1 MTLYFINGGD
11 IPYVAL
17 SEYIPFLAGLLNDR
31 GKGLIPYDIERR
43 TKDGEVVYSVMRA
56 DNMSELQLYPERDL
70 MIFDNFNSF
79 TKTVGTK
86 ALVSTLDMPEAE
98 EIDMI
103 AYART
108 LLGYDTMTPD
118 TQEQVEDILDDD
130 YPGENGEG
138 KSEAYDEVPAE
149 ETFDPDGAT
158 MRPPGTTRPLRTT
171 LPDCSR

>member
-1 MTLYFINGGD
+1 MLLPNDNAILSQ
-11 IPYVAL
+11 VAG
-17 SEYIPFLAGLLNDR
+17 YPTTFFV
-31 GKGLIPYDIERR
+31 
-43 TKDGEVVYSVMRA
+43 DGEVVYSVMRA

-149 ETFDPDGAT
+149 ETFEP
-158 MRPPGTTRPLRTT
+158 R
-171 LPDCSR
+171 